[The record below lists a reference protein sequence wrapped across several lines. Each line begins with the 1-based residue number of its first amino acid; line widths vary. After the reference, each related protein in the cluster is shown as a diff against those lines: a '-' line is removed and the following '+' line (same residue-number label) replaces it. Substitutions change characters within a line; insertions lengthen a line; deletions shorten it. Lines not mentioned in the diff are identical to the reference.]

1 MAYSTA
7 KLTRQSS
14 TLMLPA
20 IAKLAGKRFKQ
31 TWGLLFFT
39 WLGMVAMLMLVC
51 AVPLFSR
58 VATSAN
64 LLDLARN
71 AQGGASITFSLSSN
85 APSASQTRQQ
95 QQQID
100 QFAHR
105 YLGPYLSQGSAQLA
119 VKTPDLQILGPHGA
133 VDPQNGLA
141 ISAFANTQLT
151 QDITLVQGRL
161 PQAASDAIEIAITQ
175 KSATALN
182 LHIGSL
188 MQVRFPLTNNPVIWK
203 LRVVGI
209 IAEKTAAGNIWQ
221 APLNGA
227 TTSNDPG
234 QYDGVTN
241 PADELVM
248 YNALA

>member
-1 MAYSTA
+1 MAYSSA

-20 IAKLAGKRFKQ
+20 IAKLASKRFKQ

-39 WLGMVAMLMLVC
+39 WLGIVAMLVLVC

-71 AQGGASITFSLSSN
+71 AQGGASITFSLSSY

-100 QFAHR
+100 QLVHR
-105 YLGPYLSQGSAQLA
+105 YLGPYLGQGSAQLA
-119 VKTPDLQILGPHGA
+119 IKTPDLQILGPHGA

-141 ISAFANTQLT
+141 ISAFDNRQLT

-161 PQAASDAIEIAITQ
+161 PQAASDAIEVAVPQ
-175 KSATALN
+175 KSATALG

-188 MQVRFPLTNNPVIWK
+188 MQVRFPLASNPATWK

-209 IAEKTAAGNIWQ
+209 IASKPAAGN
-221 APLNGA
+221 
-227 TTSNDPG
+227 
-234 QYDGVTN
+234 V
-241 PADELVM
+241 
-248 YNALA
+248 